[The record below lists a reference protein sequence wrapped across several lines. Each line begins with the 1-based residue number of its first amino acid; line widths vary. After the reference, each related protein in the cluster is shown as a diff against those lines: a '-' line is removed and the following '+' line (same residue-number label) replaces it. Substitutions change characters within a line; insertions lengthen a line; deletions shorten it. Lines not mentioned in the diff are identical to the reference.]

1 MGSALRFMFLDDFD
15 PLTNH
20 LYLRVAYHDGRDG
33 VVQAGFQILRQS
45 VNITETLPLESLQR
59 EFRQVLKTP
68 MPPLWFDYLKLVV
81 HALGLELKK
90 MKTNEKPNLWW
101 VGVQCFHPIDPGRST
116 LHFEIAQQVDIL
128 KEWIFQMEEERDEV
142 RYIEFLSRALLM
154 APQDPA
160 LLRRMVFYLKQTSQL
175 KDAYELTKRWLLVN
189 PDEEEALCIKAELQI
204 ALGQAEKARGLFET
218 LMARNRINPKY
229 YLGLAQA
236 NSLLGKDP
244 IPYLDAAT
252 ELDRTFSSEVLKSTF
267 NYRLHERPALGPFY
281 VVEDLPDQLGLSSSE
296 ISKFMSGDPSI
307 SDHPL
312 HEKELTRWVTVMNR
326 YRLLPEAIQWNAPT
340 PKQIEGPTP

>member
-1 MGSALRFMFLDDFD
+1 M
-15 PLTNH
+15 T
-20 LYLRVAYHDGRDG
+20 
-33 VVQAGFQILRQS
+33 
-45 VNITETLPLESLQR
+45 
-59 EFRQVLKTP
+59 
-68 MPPLWFDYLKLVV
+68 
-81 HALGLELKK
+81 
-90 MKTNEKPNLWW
+90 TNEKPNLWW

-160 LLRRMVFYLKQTSQL
+160 LLRRMVFYLKQTAQL
-175 KDAYELTKRWLLVN
+175 QDAYELTKRWLLVN

-236 NSLLGKDP
+236 NSLLGKTPSPIWMQPPSSIAHFLRKCSNQLLITGFTSVPLWDP
-244 IPYLDAAT
+244 FMVLRTYLT
-252 ELDRTFSSEVLKSTF
+252 NWVLVHQKLVNLCRGILRF
-267 NYRLHERPALGPFY
+267 
-281 VVEDLPDQLGLSSSE
+281 QIILSM
-296 ISKFMSGDPSI
+296 K
-307 SDHPL
+307 
-312 HEKELTRWVTVMNR
+312 KN
-326 YRLLPEAIQWNAPT
+326 
-340 PKQIEGPTP
+340 